1 MASTPTA
8 ESSPWSRFL
17 DVVAAWSHRV
27 GGGLLVAAV
36 GSRTLFPA
44 EDAAEGTGLYFVPL
58 AVACGLCYVVE
69 RTAGVRGPRF
79 RWVGWAWGLV
89 LLGWLLS
96 AQRAGYRYAAEV
108 MFWEWA
114 GVAAVC
120 LYARHWQAAGGPKSL
135 AALALAAALHQ
146 SLLSALQLGYEL
158 PALRELEQRGD
169 PSYRD
174 AMRKIGVQP
183 GTHLERA
190 LRDRLYAMEPYGST
204 GHPNTL
210 AGLLLLATPLAWTL
224 ACSNLGR
231 RGWRI
236 AGTATALLLTLV
248 VVAALVATRSRS
260 AWIGLI
266 ASLVALFSLRR
277 SPPGWWK
284 RNVWRL
290 AAAGAAVLLIVAGLT
305 AAGVLDALVVGESF
319 KSMQYRWEW
328 WQASAAVIA
337 EQPVFGVGA
346 GSFRDFYLKHKLPF
360 SSEEIADPHN
370 FVIELWATGG
380 VLTLFAYLATL
391 GLLIRNAVVPGRPAD
406 DEPAAGLGVDVYWL
420 AGVLVATGWVAAFHF
435 GPAELASPTL
445 QWLKLGLFPASAV
458 LVSLMGGAGVSWSA
472 PAVRRA
478 VVAGVVGLHVHWL
491 ASGGVGFPSMTLLT
505 FALLGVCTQEPN
517 DPRPVPFR
525 TSFLSAAVW
534 SCAMVA
540 FAFFWL
546 APRIERDLIDERL
559 RRIEHRIEKA
569 QASIAPATVAP
580 RAWLEMQP
588 IYDLYAAET
597 RLFAEAVP
605 GDRTG
610 WERWA
615 AAETG
620 RMRLAE
626 RLGSATAETAYRNA
640 ETAWKQAAALAPR
653 RSETHRQLALLYR
666 ETAAS
671 GRDPKA
677 ADLALDAYQACVERY
692 PNSAR
697 QRWELADLYLK
708 RNQRT
713 EAAAEFREAL
723 RLDQT
728 PHLDRKLYDGQ
739 RRIAEQHLRSL
750 E

>member
-1 MASTPTA
+1 MASTPAA

-17 DVVAAWSHRV
+17 DAAASWSCRA
-27 GGGLLVAAV
+27 GGVLLVAAA
-36 GSRTLFPA
+36 GSRILFPA
-44 EDAAEGTGLYFVPL
+44 EDAAEGTGLYFLPL
-58 AVACGLCYVVE
+58 AIACGLCYVVE
-69 RTAGVRGPRF
+69 RTAGVRGPQF

-96 AQRAGYRYAAEV
+96 AQRAGYRYPAEI

-135 AALALAAALHQ
+135 AALALAVALHQ
-146 SLLSALQLGYEL
+146 SLLSAVQLGYEL
-158 PALRELEQRGD
+158 PALRELERRGD
-169 PSYRD
+169 AEYVD
-174 AMRKIGVQP
+174 AMRKIGVEP

-190 LRDRLYAMEPYGST
+190 LRDRLYAKEPYGST
-204 GHPNTL
+204 GHPNSL
-210 AGLLLLATPLAWTL
+210 AGLLLLATPLALTL
-224 ACSNLGR
+224 AWSNFGR
-231 RGWRI
+231 KGWRV
-236 AGTATALLLTLV
+236 AGTALALLLALAV
-248 VVAALVATRSRS
+248 GAALVATKSRS
-260 AWIGLI
+260 AWTGLI
-266 ASLVALFSLRR
+266 ASLMVLFALHRA
-277 SPPGWWK
+277 PPGWWK

-290 AAAGAAVLLIVAGLT
+290 SATAAAVLLIVAGLA

-328 WQASAAVIA
+328 WQASAGVIG
-337 EQPVFGVGA
+337 ERPIFGVGA

-370 FVIELWATGG
+370 FLIELWGTGG
-380 VLTLFAYLATL
+380 ILTLLAYIAML
-391 GLLIRNAVVPGRPAD
+391 GLMIRNAVVPGRPTA
-406 DEPAAGLGVDVYWL
+406 DEPAAGLGVDVFWF
-420 AGVLVATGWVAAFHF
+420 AGVLVATGWAAAFHF
-435 GPAELASPTL
+435 GPAVILTPSL
-445 QWLKLGLFPASAV
+445 QWLKLGLFPAAAA
-458 LVSLMGGAGVSWSA
+458 LVWLMGGMGIAWSSV
-472 PAVRRA
+472 AVRRA
-478 VVAGVVGLHVHWL
+478 VVAGVAGLHVHWL

-505 FALLGVCTQEPN
+505 FGLLGACTQEAN

-525 TSFLSAAVW
+525 TSVLSAAIWGV
-534 SCAMVA
+534 AMVA

-546 APRIERDLIDERL
+546 APRIERDLIEERL
-559 RRIEHRIEKA
+559 RRIEERIETA

-580 RAWLEMQP
+580 RAWLELQP
-588 IYDLYAAET
+588 IYDLYAAEC
-597 RLFAEAVP
+597 RRFAEAVP

-640 ETAWKQAAALAPR
+640 EAAWKQAAALAPR
-653 RSETHRQLALLYR
+653 RSESHRQLALLYR

-677 ADLALDAYQACVERY
+677 SALALEAYRACVERY

-697 QRWELADLYLK
+697 QRWELADLYSR
-708 RNQRT
+708 RNQRE
-713 EAAAEFREAL
+713 EAAEEFREAL